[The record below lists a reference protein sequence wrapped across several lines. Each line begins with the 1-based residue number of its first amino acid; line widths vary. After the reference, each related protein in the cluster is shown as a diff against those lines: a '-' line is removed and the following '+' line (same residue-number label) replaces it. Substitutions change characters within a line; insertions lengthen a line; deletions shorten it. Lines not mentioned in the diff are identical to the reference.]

1 MEVEL
6 RVPIHGVP
14 YDTCLGPLK
23 DIFETKL
30 ESAQVTKIGD
40 AKRREGFCKRHSER
54 FMFLPAYESALAMTA
69 PEPCLGVDRCRLGRG
84 PCWSGL
90 LTT

>member
-14 YDTCLGPLK
+14 HDTCLRPLK

-30 ESAQVTKIGD
+30 ESARVTKIGD
-40 AKRREGFCKRHSER
+40 AKRREGFCKHHSER
-54 FMFLPAYESALAMTA
+54 FMFLL
-69 PEPCLGVDRCRLGRG
+69 
-84 PCWSGL
+84 
-90 LTT
+90 

>member
-1 MEVEL
+1 MEAEL

-30 ESAQVTKIGD
+30 ESARVTKIGD
-40 AKRREGFCKRHSER
+40 AKRREGFANAI
-54 FMFLPAYESALAMTA
+54 LNALCSYQPMNLLWPGQCQSQA
-69 PEPCLGVDRCRLGRG
+69 
-84 PCWSGL
+84 SGL
-90 LTT
+90 GAAGFGGGPAGQGF

>member
-14 YDTCLGPLK
+14 SDTCLGPLK

-30 ESAQVTKIGD
+30 ESARVTKIGD
-40 AKRREGFCKRHSER
+40 AKREGFCKRHSEC
-54 FMFLPAYESALAMTA
+54 FMFLPAYESALARTVQSHA
-69 PEPCLGVDRCRLGRG
+69 
-84 PCWSGL
+84 SGL
-90 LTT
+90 AAAGCGGGPDSQGF

>member
-6 RVPIHGVP
+6 RVPICGIP

-30 ESAQVTKIGD
+30 ESARVTKIGG
-40 AKRREGFCKRHSER
+40 AKRRKGFANTVPNTLC
-54 FMFLPAYESALAMTA
+54 FYLPVNLHW
-69 PEPCLGVDRCRLGRG
+69 P
-84 PCWSGL
+84 
-90 LTT
+90 